1 MKTGEGLQVLMVT
14 IPGSMWWTLSA
25 ALLLWVRLAHSDTTS
40 STMTTYL
47 DYSDLAFTDAF
58 NGSYLTKNNYR
69 GLYTNISHFP
79 GDEKHD

>member
-1 MKTGEGLQVLMVT
+1 
-14 IPGSMWWTLSA
+14 
-25 ALLLWVRLAHSDTTS
+25 
-40 STMTTYL
+40 MTTYL